1 MEIKFSHF
9 ALFEQQGF
17 EQPSPLLKTCFE
29 HTYIH
34 TYIEFHDKKW
44 EIIRCCLNSF
54 ESFLFPSVILS
65 VCYCYWYI
73 SLVEYTNLSRAIT
86 DGSPLWFSH
95 YGSCIDFYF
104 FRIKCSVASFHVKL

>member
-65 VCYCYWYI
+65 VCYCYLYI

-86 DGSPLWFSH
+86 DGSPIMVLPLWLL
-95 YGSCIDFYF
+95 Y
-104 FRIKCSVASFHVKL
+104 